1 MGRSFRA
8 WRPRSQNAALPWSD
22 RASRASQME
31 KWSKAEGESPAVA
44 PDPEPSF
51 ILWKSLRPDGGP
63 EPPKRRGLP
72 SSHSESRRPSL
83 DCPGLLPGPPPRFKV
98 SGPALPLTFTWKTR
112 RIKNWQ
118 SAPCTAGEGRG
129 SGGTCPLRGLLRGC
143 HGEARPCC
151 PGPAAHPAPSNVSSG
166 PA

>member
-22 RASRASQME
+22 RASRASQVE

-51 ILWKSLRPDGGP
+51 ILWKSLSPDGGP
-63 EPPKRRGLP
+63 EPPKREEACPALTVRAG
-72 SSHSESRRPSL
+72 SRASAGPV
-83 DCPGLLPGPPPRFKV
+83 PLPGPPPRFKV

-112 RIKNWQ
+112 GLKNWQ

-129 SGGTCPLRGLLRGC
+129 SCPLRGLLRGC

-151 PGPAAHPAPSNVSSG
+151 PGPDAHPAPSNVSSG